1 MRRDDQRRAAS
12 AIEGALG
19 SAQRPPPA
27 GIRIVA
33 PSAHA
38 YLPIDRR
45 STDSRRQP
53 TLMPQ
58 PRGRAACAAS
68 ALGLGVFA
76 YSQGRWTGY
85 YLELLFASSVPGD
98 VAEYR
103 VTTPGTPLLTF
114 IPPRIPCVRDSTHA
128 RTHARTHTPCTHAH
142 PRTHCTMRTHARTHT
157 TWREHDHCNYAAL
170 THTGLSLHE
179 RAWQGLRGPTRCHLP
194 TAMTP
199 SAAAR
204 WCKHSTARLCCGAIQ
219 THKQRYRFACCRHTE
234 APA

>member
-1 MRRDDQRRAAS
+1 
-12 AIEGALG
+12 
-19 SAQRPPPA
+19 
-27 GIRIVA
+27 VA

-45 STDSRRQP
+45 STDSRR
-53 TLMPQ
+53 TANLDATS
-58 PRGRAACAAS
+58 RVVARACAAS
-68 ALGLGVFA
+68 ALGLGVLA

-114 IPPRIPCVRDSTHA
+114 ITPRIPCVRDSTHA
-128 RTHARTHTPCTHAH
+128 RTHTHTLHARAPTDALH
-142 PRTHCTMRTHARTHT
+142 HAHARTHT
-157 TWREHDHCNYAAL
+157 TWRERDHCNYAAL